1 MGKVL
6 YYLMIMLALF
16 TVIYL
21 LGKEKRTY
29 VWIENC
35 QYIKIEEG
43 VGEYKTVNY
52 IPTNKCN

>member
-1 MGKVL
+1 MEPKIFFGVILAFVL
-6 YYLMIMLALF
+6 AYLYF
-16 TVIYL
+16 E
-21 LGKEKRTY
+21 GKEKRTY
-29 VWIENC
+29 VWIERC